1 MCSACALVRKKSRG
15 GEVDDQV
22 NNDLVAQR
30 TEARQ
35 KKDWSTS
42 GKLRKTLEDLGVKLE
57 DSKDST
63 TWHW

>member
-1 MCSACALVRKKSRG
+1 
-15 GEVDDQV
+15 
-22 NNDLVAQR
+22 VARR

-42 GKLRKTLEDLGVKLE
+42 DNIRKTLEDLGVKLE
-57 DSKDST
+57 DSKDGT